1 MTVIVPLFPGI
12 PGFPELM
19 IMLLMSLLYFAVPIL
34 IIVAV
39 YNYLDGKRAYDER
52 ITELEQRVAELEDR
66 QS

>member
-12 PGFPELM
+12 PGSPELM
-19 IMLLMSLLYFAVPIL
+19 IMLLMSLLYFVVPIF
-34 IIVAV
+34 IIVAI

>member
-1 MTVIVPLFPGI
+1 
-12 PGFPELM
+12 M

>member
-1 MTVIVPLFPGI
+1 MIVPLFPGI
-12 PGFPELM
+12 PGSPELM
-19 IMLLMSLLYFAVPIL
+19 IMLLMSLLYFVVPIF
-34 IIVAV
+34 IIVAI